1 MLWVQ
6 KCFLMA
12 LPKCIPVRRWK
23 ERTGWQKHDSTL
35 FDAFLKEIC
44 MQLEILQHGKR
55 RITQLELLLR
65 SAHQVFPRLDDQQMN
80 AFHG

>member
-1 MLWVQ
+1 
-6 KCFLMA
+6 
-12 LPKCIPVRRWK
+12 
-23 ERTGWQKHDSTL
+23 
-35 FDAFLKEIC
+35 

-80 AFHG
+80 AFSRLVTLKATGCSPWILTIRSGRQSLRRF

>member
-1 MLWVQ
+1 
-6 KCFLMA
+6 
-12 LPKCIPVRRWK
+12 
-23 ERTGWQKHDSTL
+23 
-35 FDAFLKEIC
+35 

-65 SAHQVFPRLDDQQMN
+65 SAHHVFPRLDDQQMN